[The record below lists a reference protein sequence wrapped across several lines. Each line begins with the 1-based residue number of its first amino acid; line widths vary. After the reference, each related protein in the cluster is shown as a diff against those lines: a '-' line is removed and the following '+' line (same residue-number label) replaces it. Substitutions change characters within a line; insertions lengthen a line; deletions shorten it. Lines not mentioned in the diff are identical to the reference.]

1 MTINI
6 IEEKE
11 IQQKKN
17 KRHKHIGIVESKKQ
31 KRRD

>member
-11 IQQKKN
+11 IQQKKT
-17 KRHKHIGIVESKKQ
+17 KRHKYTGIVESKKQ